1 MTPSVSAAALLAAVI
16 AALANV
22 IGAALVTGRRVWT
35 AADLDMLI
43 AFSAGFMISVALVDM
58 IPEAIRAHGTI
69 AAWLVLVGY
78 LAVHLTQH
86 TLVPHFHFGEETHH
100 VTRAVGISALI
111 GLLLHMLVD
120 GVAIASGFAAGS
132 TVGTL
137 VVAAIVL
144 HKLPEGSAVSS
155 LFLAAGFERNRALG
169 AAALLGLAT
178 VVGAVF
184 TELFG
189 PLKQYGLALSGGV
202 TLYVAASNLV
212 PEFQHKAGWRL
223 PAAFFGGCLGYAAGH
238 TALSSM

>member
-1 MTPSVSAAALLAAVI
+1 MSAAALLAAVL
-16 AALANV
+16 AALANIV
-22 IGAALVTGRRVWT
+22 GATLVTGRKVWS
-35 AADLDMLI
+35 ARDLDLMI

-58 IPEAIRAHGTI
+58 IPDALHAHGAT
-69 AAWLVLVGY
+69 AAWLVLAGY

-86 TLVPHFHFGEETHH
+86 TLVPHFHFGEETHS

-132 TVGTL
+132 GVGTL

-155 LFLAAGFERNRALG
+155 LFLAAGFDRNRALG
-169 AAALLGLAT
+169 AAALLGFAT
-178 VVGAVF
+178 VLGALF
-184 TELFG
+184 TEVFA
-189 PLKQYGLALSGGV
+189 PLKEYGLALSGGV

-212 PEFQHKAGWRL
+212 PEFQHKHGWRL
-223 PAAFFGGCLGYAAGH
+223 PLAFFGGCLGYAAGH
-238 TALSSM
+238 TALSAM

>member
-35 AADLDMLI
+35 ATDLDMMI

-212 PEFQHKAGWRL
+212 PEFQHKSGWRL
-223 PAAFFGGCLGYAAGH
+223 PVAFFGGCLGYAAGH